1 MGGFMNNNKFTI
13 HSVYNYNG
21 ISFKDTMRNI
31 LQSKVLLN
39 GVLRQKNINLQVVN
53 SCQKDKGSI

>member
-1 MGGFMNNNKFTI
+1 MNNDKFTI

-31 LQSKVLLN
+31 LQSEVLIN

>member
-1 MGGFMNNNKFTI
+1 MKNDKFTV
-13 HSVYNYNG
+13 HSVYYHNG
-21 ISFKDTMRNI
+21 ISYKDTMCNI

>member
-1 MGGFMNNNKFTI
+1 MKNDKFTV

-21 ISFKDTMRNI
+21 ISYKDTMRNI
-31 LQSKVLLN
+31 LQSEVLIN
-39 GVLRQKNINLQVVN
+39 EVLRQKNINLQVVN

>member
-1 MGGFMNNNKFTI
+1 MGGFMKNDKFTV

-21 ISFKDTMRNI
+21 ISYKDTMRNI
-31 LQSKVLLN
+31 LQSEVLIN
-39 GVLRQKNINLQVVN
+39 EVLRQKNINLQVVN

>member
-1 MGGFMNNNKFTI
+1 MGGFMNNDKFTI

>member
-1 MGGFMNNNKFTI
+1 MGGFMKNDKFTV
-13 HSVYNYNG
+13 HSVYNHNG

-31 LQSKVLLN
+31 LQSEVLIN
-39 GVLRQKNINLQVVN
+39 EVLRQKNINLQVVN